1 MHIFI
6 FKATIPTDTVELY
19 FHQRNYN
26 VSQHL
31 HYKLVVFIESL
42 VSRRAQGFF
51 FSTVLLYCGKNT
63 RQSCDRKDNCHGK
76 GMFEEEKMKK

>member
-6 FKATIPTDTVELY
+6 FKATITTDTVELS

-51 FSTVLLYCGKNT
+51 PDGFTLLREKHSTVL
-63 RQSCDRKDNCHGK
+63 RQEG
-76 GMFEEEKMKK
+76 